1 VVGASETSKSS
12 SSGSGEDSL
21 SNLLSEVGKVT
32 LNGSGWQSD
41 PNASC
46 PLPVVNAADNLG
58 THGSSNSSLQ
68 KCGCPDSLDQT
79 EQLDEGIGVL
89 SQTMRCET
97 VETISLASQAAD
109 SAPCTDGRIS
119 SKFAKSSDSLSV
131 GNSLYEGNL
140 PKDGSR
146 TSAHGG
152 DVQQKLF
159 VFGEHA
165 GSRQFTANADQPDV
179 NKVDSADKD
188 GVIYRSEQLN
198 ASGAKGSTCTNFIL
212 QDAKHEFGSSSK
224 DSTCTDSHEISTELL
239 ASDSVSSNFRF
250 KDSRAK
256 VSFNNSALQTTENSH
271 DETEFASSANMEQ
284 SGQSGFTFSA
294 STFDQSTLHSQRRHN
309 KKKLGSMDNHANS
322 IQSHSTSNIGLACSK
337 VSSTHQ
343 GIDLASQW
351 TECREMQPKMVTF
364 SRGVTCIETEQ
375 IGHHGDCEA
384 WRLRY
389 LHDPS
394 VCFN

>member
-21 SNLLSEVGKVT
+21 SNLSSEAGKIA

-41 PNASC
+41 LNASG
-46 PLPVVNAADNLG
+46 PLPVVNVADSLG
-58 THGSSNSSLQ
+58 TYGSSNSSLQ
-68 KCGCPDSLDQT
+68 KCFCPDSLDQT
-79 EQLDEGIGVL
+79 KQLDEGSGVL

-97 VETISLASQAAD
+97 VGTGSLASQPAD

-119 SKFAKSSDSLSV
+119 SKFANSSDSLPV
-131 GNSLYEGNL
+131 GNSLDEGNL

-165 GSRQFTANADQPDV
+165 GNRQFTANADRPEV
-179 NKVDSADKD
+179 NKVDSSDKD
-188 GVIYRSEQLN
+188 CVIYRSEQLN
-198 ASGAKGSTCTNFIL
+198 ASGAKGSTYTNFIL
-212 QDAKHEFGSSSK
+212 QDAKHEFGSSNK
-224 DSTCTDSHEISTELL
+224 DSTCTDSHEISTESI
-239 ASDSVSSNFRF
+239 ASDSVPSN
-250 KDSRAK
+250 KDSK
-256 VSFNNSALQTTENSH
+256 VSFNNSALQSTENSH
-271 DETEFASSANMEQ
+271 DKTEFASSANMEQ

-294 STFDQSTLHSQRRHN
+294 STFDQSSLHSQRRHN
-309 KKKLGSMDNHANS
+309 KKKLGGMGNQSNS
-322 IQSHSTSNIGLACSK
+322 IQSRSASNIGLACSK
-337 VSSTHQ
+337 VSSTQQ

-389 LHDPS
+389 LHDLPL
-394 VCFN
+394 